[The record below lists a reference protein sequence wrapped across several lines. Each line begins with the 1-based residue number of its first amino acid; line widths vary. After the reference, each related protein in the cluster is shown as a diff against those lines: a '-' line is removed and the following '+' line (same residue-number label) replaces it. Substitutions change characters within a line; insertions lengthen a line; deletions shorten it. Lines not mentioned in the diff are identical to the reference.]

1 MNLRIL
7 ILIAGLAG
15 SFAAHA
21 DCSSS
26 WAESSAAA
34 EKARET
40 YNRED
45 WEAASPQ
52 LAQVM
57 ASWRQT
63 AQACTGENARRA
75 AVNAETIERMKTKAD
90 NKLAAER
97 RRQTPCGVPW
107 DTAEDANK
115 KFWKR
120 MSPEAADAAADFW
133 QLAAI
138 NCTGTDAKVALEK
151 MEQLRTTFKR
161 LAIARAAEAASAAS
175 ATGR

>member
-57 ASWRQT
+57 APDRPGLHRRKRPPRR
-63 AQACTGENARRA
+63 GECRNH
-75 AVNAETIERMKTKAD
+75 
-90 NKLAAER
+90 
-97 RRQTPCGVPW
+97 
-107 DTAEDANK
+107 
-115 KFWKR
+115 
-120 MSPEAADAAADFW
+120 
-133 QLAAI
+133 
-138 NCTGTDAKVALEK
+138 
-151 MEQLRTTFKR
+151 
-161 LAIARAAEAASAAS
+161 
-175 ATGR
+175 

>member
-1 MNLRIL
+1 
-7 ILIAGLAG
+7 
-15 SFAAHA
+15 
-21 DCSSS
+21 
-26 WAESSAAA
+26 
-34 EKARET
+34 
-40 YNRED
+40 
-45 WEAASPQ
+45 
-52 LAQVM
+52 
-57 ASWRQT
+57 
-63 AQACTGENARRA
+63 
-75 AVNAETIERMKTKAD
+75 MKTKAD

-138 NCTGTDAKVALEK
+138 NCTGPDAKVALEK